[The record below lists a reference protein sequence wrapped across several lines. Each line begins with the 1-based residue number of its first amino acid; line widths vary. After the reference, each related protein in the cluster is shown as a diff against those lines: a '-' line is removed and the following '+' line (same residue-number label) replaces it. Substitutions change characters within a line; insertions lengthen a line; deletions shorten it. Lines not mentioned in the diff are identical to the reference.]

1 MTDLVTK
8 SNKLIQALQTLTLTE
23 SRLLQLVI
31 VDARETGHGL
41 SSDKPLELNAMRYAE
56 AFGVESCTAY
66 DALIAAEDTLFKR
79 QFTVTNNDGS
89 VTKSRWIQDANY
101 QKGEGRIL
109 ITLTRVVIEH
119 VTQIDGFEQHFTQYR
134 LKQTAQLTS
143 AYAIRLYEL
152 LIQWRKTSKTPVL
165 ELEKFRQ
172 QLGVGVNEY
181 QKMNDFK
188 RRVLD
193 LAVGQINEHT
203 DITASYEQIK
213 SGRTITGFV
222 FKFKEK
228 KSAIEHIELKSVKR
242 KMPKNPFKDVD
253 DMAAFLKKHQQGVES
268 MDETH
273 KRLLRESESG
283 KFSMSHTD

>member
-79 QFTVTNNDGS
+79 QFTVTNSDGS

-228 KSAIEHIELKSVKR
+228 KSAIEHVELKSVKR
-242 KMPKNPFKDVD
+242 KTPKNPFKDVD